1 MLSTPTPDPRSEN
14 SSLHSSSLE
23 TGWQRQGKLW
33 SNLKELCEVLRI
45 LPTVVQTDE
54 ELLFQHVQF
63 KTGQRVHTI
72 GQPFDTLY
80 IVHSGF
86 LKTVL
91 IDEFGNEQVL
101 SFPMKGDLFGVDGI
115 HTKRY
120 ASEAVALSNC
130 DLILLPFKKLTA
142 LGRAH
147 VEFEHAMYSVMS
159 RELVREQSMVSMLG
173 ALSAEARVARFLV
186 NLAERYA
193 DMGYSSKLFNLR
205 MTRHEIGSYLGL
217 TLETVSRTLSAFNEI
232 GLITVDQRSIG
243 IKDPDALR
251 TLRRLPPSSTRA
263 KQLASKKARQAA
275 AGQVNG
281 KDAPDGEWGK
291 VANAYFRIDRKCFKK
306 GPLSR
311 AFFISR
317 GAVTIWTCPLFDGR
331 LHPRSFCASSEP
343 PSLSHFL
350 LCARWCVQGCWPY
363 QPFVLWWNAPCSC
376 FLQQGQ

>member
-1 MLSTPTPDPRSEN
+1 MLSTQMSDARPDAAST
-14 SSLHSSSLE
+14 LHSTSVDA
-23 TGWQRQGKLW
+23 GWQRQGKLW
-33 SNLKELCEVLRI
+33 SNLKELCDILRI
-45 LPTVVQTDE
+45 PSATIHTEE

-63 KTGQRVHTI
+63 KTGQRIHTI

-80 IVHSGF
+80 VVHSGF

-101 SFPMKGDLFGVDGI
+101 NFPMKGDLFGVDGI
-115 HTKRY
+115 HSKRY

-142 LGRAH
+142 LGRSHA
-147 VEFEHAMYSVMS
+147 EFEHAIYSVMS
-159 RELVREQSMVSMLG
+159 RELVREQAMVSMLG

-186 NLAERYA
+186 SLSERYA

-243 IKDPDALR
+243 IKDLDALK

-263 KQLASKKARQAA
+263 KQGAAKKAKQTATVQPAQDPDAEWGQLASA
-275 AGQVNG
+275 
-281 KDAPDGEWGK
+281 
-291 VANAYFRIDRKCFKK
+291 
-306 GPLSR
+306 
-311 AFFISR
+311 
-317 GAVTIWTCPLFDGR
+317 
-331 LHPRSFCASSEP
+331 
-343 PSLSHFL
+343 
-350 LCARWCVQGCWPY
+350 
-363 QPFVLWWNAPCSC
+363 
-376 FLQQGQ
+376 

>member
-1 MLSTPTPDPRSEN
+1 MLSTQTSEVRPD
-14 SSLHSSSLE
+14 SLAKAAHAASHE

-33 SNLKELCEVLRI
+33 SNLKELCDLLRI
-45 LPTVVQTDE
+45 PAAITHADE

-63 KTGQRVHTI
+63 KTGQRIHTI

-142 LGRAH
+142 LGRTHA
-147 VEFEHAMYSVMS
+147 EFEHAMYSVMS

-186 NLAERYA
+186 SLSERYA

-232 GLITVDQRSIG
+232 GLISVDQRSIG
-243 IKDPDALR
+243 IKDIDALK
-251 TLRRLPPSSTRA
+251 TLRRLPPSSSRT
-263 KQLASKKARQAA
+263 KQSAARKLKASAANQAQSA
-275 AGQVNG
+275 EAS
-281 KDAPDGEWGK
+281 P
-291 VANAYFRIDRKCFKK
+291 
-306 GPLSR
+306 
-311 AFFISR
+311 
-317 GAVTIWTCPLFDGR
+317 VT
-331 LHPRSFCASSEP
+331 SA
-343 PSLSHFL
+343 
-350 LCARWCVQGCWPY
+350 
-363 QPFVLWWNAPCSC
+363 
-376 FLQQGQ
+376 

>member
-1 MLSTPTPDPRSEN
+1 MLSTQISETRSDAAIPSA
-14 SSLHSSSLE
+14 SSIGESA
-23 TGWQRQGKLW
+23 WQRQGKLW
-33 SNLKELCEVLRI
+33 SSLKELCEVLRI
-45 LPTVVQTDE
+45 PNPPVVNDE
-54 ELLFQHVQF
+54 ELMFQHVQF

-80 IVHSGF
+80 VVHSGF

-115 HTKRY
+115 HSKRY

-130 DLILLPFKKLTA
+130 DLILVPFKKLTA

-147 VEFEHAMYSVMS
+147 PELEHAMYSVMS
-159 RELVREQSMVSMLG
+159 RELVREQAMVSMLG

-186 NLAERYA
+186 SLSERFA

-243 IKDPDALR
+243 IKDLDALR
-251 TLRRLPPSSTRA
+251 TLRRLPPSSSRA
-263 KQLASKKARQAA
+263 KQSAAKRAKQA
-275 AGQVNG
+275 QLVN
-281 KDAPDGEWGK
+281 AT
-291 VANAYFRIDRKCFKK
+291 
-306 GPLSR
+306 
-311 AFFISR
+311 
-317 GAVTIWTCPLFDGR
+317 GA
-331 LHPRSFCASSEP
+331 
-343 PSLSHFL
+343 
-350 LCARWCVQGCWPY
+350 
-363 QPFVLWWNAPCSC
+363 
-376 FLQQGQ
+376 

>member
-1 MLSTPTPDPRSEN
+1 MLSAQTTAETRSN
-14 SSLHSSSLE
+14 LSSPAAHSAPLDAA
-23 TGWQRQGKLW
+23 WQRQGKLW
-33 SNLKELCEVLRI
+33 SSLKELCETLRI
-45 LPTVVQTDE
+45 PSVPAVSDE
-54 ELLFQHVQF
+54 EFLFQHVQF
-63 KTGQRVHTI
+63 KAGQRIHTI

-115 HTKRY
+115 HTKHH

-147 VEFEHAMYSVMS
+147 SELEHAMYSVMS
-159 RELVREQSMVSMLG
+159 RELVREQAMVSMLG

-186 NLAERYA
+186 SLSERFA

-232 GLITVDQRSIG
+232 GLISVDQRSIC
-243 IKDPDALR
+243 IKDVDALR
-251 TLRRLPPSSTRA
+251 TMRRLPPSSIR
-263 KQLASKKARQAA
+263 ARQSAA
-275 AGQVNG
+275 KRPKAATSSGSPRE
-281 KDAPDGEWGK
+281 KEKLA
-291 VANAYFRIDRKCFKK
+291 VA
-306 GPLSR
+306 
-311 AFFISR
+311 
-317 GAVTIWTCPLFDGR
+317 
-331 LHPRSFCASSEP
+331 
-343 PSLSHFL
+343 
-350 LCARWCVQGCWPY
+350 
-363 QPFVLWWNAPCSC
+363 
-376 FLQQGQ
+376 

>member
-1 MLSTPTPDPRSEN
+1 MSMLSTQSPAPGSDTPSASV
-14 SSLHSSSLE
+14 SSPAIE
-23 TGWQRQGKLW
+23 AGWQRQGKLW
-33 SNLKELCEVLRI
+33 SNLKELCDVLHIPGASIR
-45 LPTVVQTDE
+45 TDE

-130 DLILLPFKKLTA
+130 DLILLPFKKLTQ

-147 VEFEHAMYSVMS
+147 AEFEHAMYSVMS
-159 RELVREQSMVSMLG
+159 RELVREQAMVSMLG

-186 NLAERYA
+186 NLSERYA
-193 DMGYSSKLFNLR
+193 EMGYSSKLFNLR

-232 GLITVDQRSIG
+232 GLISVDQRSIG
-243 IKDPDALR
+243 IKDAEALR

-263 KQLASKKARQAA
+263 RQLASKKARQAA
-275 AGQVNG
+275 AAPSQN
-281 KDAPDGEWGK
+281 KPDGKWQ
-291 VANAYFRIDRKCFKK
+291 VATA
-306 GPLSR
+306 
-311 AFFISR
+311 
-317 GAVTIWTCPLFDGR
+317 
-331 LHPRSFCASSEP
+331 
-343 PSLSHFL
+343 
-350 LCARWCVQGCWPY
+350 
-363 QPFVLWWNAPCSC
+363 
-376 FLQQGQ
+376 

>member
-1 MLSTPTPDPRSEN
+1 MLSTQMSEIRTE
-14 SSLHSSSLE
+14 STSTTLHSSSSE
-23 TGWQRQGKLW
+23 AGWQRQGKLW

-45 LPTVVQTDE
+45 PHVAAHTDE

-63 KTGQRVHTI
+63 KTGQRIHTI

-159 RELVREQSMVSMLG
+159 RELVREQAMVSMLG

-186 NLAERYA
+186 SLSERYA
-193 DMGYSSKLFNLR
+193 EMGYSSKLFNLR

-243 IKDPDALR
+243 IKDADALK
-251 TLRRLPPSSTRA
+251 TLRRLPPSSSRA
-263 KQLASKKARQAA
+263 KQIAAKKSKQLAEKK
-275 AGQVNG
+275 
-281 KDAPDGEWGK
+281 
-291 VANAYFRIDRKCFKK
+291 
-306 GPLSR
+306 
-311 AFFISR
+311 
-317 GAVTIWTCPLFDGR
+317 
-331 LHPRSFCASSEP
+331 EP
-343 PSLSHFL
+343 PVSDVEQL
-350 LCARWCVQGCWPY
+350 AT
-363 QPFVLWWNAPCSC
+363 A
-376 FLQQGQ
+376 

>member
-1 MLSTPTPDPRSEN
+1 MLTTQLCAIRTEATPTVPSATPI
-14 SSLHSSSLE
+14 E

-33 SNLKELCEVLRI
+33 SNLKELCDVLRI
-45 LPTVVQTDE
+45 PPTSASLIADE

-63 KTGQRVHTI
+63 KTGQRIHTI
-72 GQPFDTLY
+72 GQSFDALY

-91 IDEFGNEQVL
+91 IDEYGNEQVL

-115 HTKRY
+115 HTRRY

-142 LGRAH
+142 LGRTH
-147 VEFEHAMYSVMS
+147 LEFEHAIYSVMS
-159 RELVREQSMVSMLG
+159 RELVREQAMISMLG

-186 NLAERYA
+186 SLSDRYA

-243 IKDPDALR
+243 IKDPDALK
-251 TLRRLPPSSTRA
+251 TLRRLPPSSARA
-263 KQLASKKARQAA
+263 KQVASRKARQ
-275 AGQVNG
+275 QPHEV
-281 KDAPDGEWGK
+281 AP
-291 VANAYFRIDRKCFKK
+291 
-306 GPLSR
+306 P
-311 AFFISR
+311 R
-317 GAVTIWTCPLFDGR
+317 GSC
-331 LHPRSFCASSEP
+331 SEAIP
-343 PSLSHFL
+343 
-350 LCARWCVQGCWPY
+350 AQM
-363 QPFVLWWNAPCSC
+363 
-376 FLQQGQ
+376 